1 MRLRP
6 RSVQPQLEIYA
17 DDVKCS
23 HGATVGALDEE
34 QLFYM
39 RSRGI
44 PADAARAMLV
54 RAFLEEAIEIVSSE
68 TAKAALEEAIA
79 IWWTRHG
86 IGTPGEGEAA

>member
-1 MRLRP
+1 MKTVVLEV
-6 RSVQPQLEIYA
+6 RSLA
-17 DDVKCS
+17 D
-23 HGATVGALDEE
+23 TL
-34 QLFYM
+34 
-39 RSRGI
+39 
-44 PADAARAMLV
+44 ADAARAMLV